1 MPTLRPLIN
10 EKSTLLSA
18 TNTHVFVC
26 DDLNA
31 DLNKIQVCLALKKE
45 GYDVESIRV
54 IRQPAKIKVKGAK
67 RNKKIVKRPK
77 KFYVSFGKKADVN
90 ENTVIEL

>member
-10 EKSTLLSA
+10 EKSTLLSS

-26 DDLNA
+26 DDLNV
-31 DLNKIQVCLALKKE
+31 DLNKIQITTALEKN
-45 GYDVESIRV
+45 GYDVKNVRT

-67 RNKKIVKRPK
+67 RNKKIVKRAK
-77 KFYVSFGKKADVN
+77 KFYVSLNKKADIN
-90 ENTVIEL
+90 ENTSITL